1 MAISVKSV
9 TSFLSKVSDTIRKP
23 FSNVGTK
30 IATGGKSVEPVG
42 GYGSGPGTATSSPGT
57 YTASSG
63 TPTITLSKKTSGSAR
78 SIQQTQQQSQVSQLQ
93 TTQTT
98 QTQGI
103 TTQQAQNQARNQ
115 YQAEYL
121 AQQQR
126 AKDEYRAKA
135 GVIIPPPRKT
145 IKERIEGYRQS
156 TIEFFIPGEKEK
168 REKRERETEK
178 KERIVTELNQEVA
191 EYNLKYMDKELDPP
205 EYNKAVREQNEITRK
220 INTYNYYVNTSEPSA
235 YKQKQEDISDPIKSL
250 GFSFARGFVSSP
262 FTLASFGVGLV
273 TQPGKEIKET
283 ITGFSELP
291 ARFKVT
297 PYATIGELSGQL
309 TGQFLIGKVGS
320 LGKRPVYSDPYKI
333 NVITRPK
340 GFKGTS
346 LTKTF
351 ASGSP
356 RVFFGNSEIPSIL
369 RVRKAPDIA
378 LKRISEIQKMQDT
391 TATYLKKIDTQRVYN
406 KLLEDPRLILLRRF
420 RKQRQKELFTL
431 PKEKP
436 LVNYKPIGFKITL
449 DKSVFKQS
457 TAPIKDVFK
466 EIAIPKPEEVT
477 SQLQRSGQQQQL
489 LMQPQQVK
497 QVQSLKVI
505 QILAPKELQ
514 VLKQKQFLV
523 PKFMQSQSQ
532 KQIQRTDLKQIQA
545 LMQKQSF
552 FSVLMQSQKTRQSQA
567 FAQPQMQGLKL
578 KEFFAQ
584 PPALAQPQAFF
595 LALLQAQRY
604 RQPSKLIQS
613 QVFPKTKMSFRFRSD
628 EGRKPK
634 ATGVYNVFSKR
645 FGKWFQIGTAKT
657 SREAFNIG
665 SAYTQR
671 TLARSFSV
679 SGKDF
684 IGGYVPKGYK
694 VKQKKGKTIFIEPS
708 KQALNLPTELS
719 ALFGY
724 RKKMKKKGL
733 LDF

>member
-1 MAISVKSV
+1 MAI
-9 TSFLSKVSDTIRKP
+9 TIKKKGQDVIKGLPRLPKGRTRSSIDEDALKR
-23 FSNVGTK
+23 FAQTEG
-30 IATGGKSVEPVG
+30 ISVEQARKYLTQP
-42 GYGSGPGTATSSPGT
+42 TATSRG
-57 YTASSG
+57 G
-63 TPTITLSKKTSGSAR
+63 KITSISYQIPISQATSKEQ
-78 SIQQTQQQSQVSQLQ
+78 IQQVRQQEISQLTRNPQNIQQVSQQ
-93 TTQTT
+93 

-220 INTYNYYVNTSEPSA
+220 INTYNYYVNTPEPSA

-283 ITGFSELP
+283 ITGFSELQ

-309 TGQFLIGKVGS
+309 TGQYLIGKVGS

-436 LVNYKPIGFKITL
+436 LVNYKPIGFKITF
-449 DKSVFKQS
+449 DKSVFKKS
-457 TAPIKDVFK
+457 TAPI
-466 EIAIPKPEEVT
+466 
-477 SQLQRSGQQQQL
+477 
-489 LMQPQQVK
+489 
-497 QVQSLKVI
+497 KVI

-545 LMQKQSF
+545 LMQKQS
-552 FSVLMQSQKTRQSQA
+552 
-567 FAQPQMQGLKL
+567 
-578 KEFFAQ
+578 
-584 PPALAQPQAFF
+584 
-595 LALLQAQRY
+595 
-604 RQPSKLIQS
+604 
-613 QVFPKTKMSFRFRSD
+613 
-628 EGRKPK
+628 
-634 ATGVYNVFSKR
+634 
-645 FGKWFQIGTAKT
+645 
-657 SREAFNIG
+657 
-665 SAYTQR
+665 
-671 TLARSFSV
+671 
-679 SGKDF
+679 
-684 IGGYVPKGYK
+684 
-694 VKQKKGKTIFIEPS
+694 
-708 KQALNLPTELS
+708 
-719 ALFGY
+719 
-724 RKKMKKKGL
+724 
-733 LDF
+733 